1 MTNRFLLK
9 QFAELG
15 DKGVFGSYQA
25 GNKTVSSDPATL
37 QSLPAWTN
45 GWADAISDGSHLPAM
60 EEFQAVQYLIC
71 KAVKELYSEGIPVW
85 MAGETYYKG
94 AICSYI
100 DSEGNVALYKNI
112 TGNNG
117 VQQPALDIINWAT
130 FSAGGGGGASAG
142 GQMFDVVQ
150 KDHILS
156 FDESKGYV
164 PLGGYAYKE
173 GVSGSRYGY
182 PTFYETCVSEYGTA
196 GQTLFGGMYDQTELT
211 LTGNGT
217 MGTDS
222 FACTSNMSNS
232 SANTYRLF
240 NMDNTTSVATSYNYA
255 TVEFYSDTALNVKR
269 LTWESYDANRNP
281 IEYSVSGSNDGVDYD
296 AIITNQ
302 TAQAGAVTVM
312 DLSSNLGFYKYYKIE
327 VTSFNT
333 SQGNCRKIIIDGM
346 RGDIPVKKNAN
357 GHIFYDIANKSLV
370 DALYNETGIAWLY
383 GIDTTSE
390 RIALPRN
397 DYMARGEKGIIG
409 NNVAVGL
416 TDDTFNVGMYGY
428 NAILHDSA
436 GSYGQKV
443 GITAIQS
450 GLTLANKVIGLTK
463 NADRSGIERVKDGS
477 DKHLYMICGTTEE
490 EVAMTE
496 VTEVTTSE
504 NDTIPLFTHKYF
516 EFKPNHISWV
526 PANTVQSGDV
536 YTSAY
541 NTLVDCLTDNPYEIK
556 VIDEADEQVGVDYS
570 EYWIVNQTNQTFR
583 TPITVS
589 EKALNGVVSGSA
601 VEEAD
606 SLLYFKVAN
615 AVQNLELIDVARIEE
630 NKADT
635 NLSNITLTAQEKVFT
650 DSCPDFA
657 NEIMVANTTGGFVY
671 TTPCAG
677 FLKINRNSADGR
689 AALQIYKGQNTDGV
703 EIKSTLTTLIC
714 GQGSQYN
721 GGLQTMLIPVGKNED
736 YYIVTDNIARLTV
749 TFVPARRS

>member
-9 QFAELG
+9 QFAENG

-37 QSLPAWTN
+37 QGLPAWTN

-117 VQQPALDIINWAT
+117 TQQPALDIVNWAT
-130 FSAGGGGGASAG
+130 FSAGGGSVGAG
-142 GQMFDVVQ
+142 GEMFDVVQ

-196 GQTLFGGMYDQTELT
+196 GQTLFGGMYDQTELA

-232 SANTYRLF
+232 AANTYRLF
-240 NMDNTTSVATSYNYA
+240 NMDNTNSVETSNNYA
-255 TVEFYSDTALNVKR
+255 TVEFYSDTPLNVKR
-269 LTWESYDANRNP
+269 LTWEAYDANRNP

-296 AIITNQ
+296 AIISSQ
-302 TAQAGAVTVM
+302 TAQAGAFTVM
-312 DLSSNLGFYKYYKIE
+312 NMPLNLAFYKYYKIE

-333 SQGNCRKIIIDGM
+333 AQGNCKRIMIDGM

-370 DALYNETGIAWLY
+370 DSLYNSTGIAWLY
-383 GIDTTSE
+383 GIDTASE

-397 DYMARGEKGIIG
+397 DYMARGEKGVVG
-409 NNVAVGL
+409 NGPLGL
-416 TDDTFNVGMYGY
+416 TNGTTEYKLGGAYGTFSFYTGTAMFGSDGGSIGDTITPV
-428 NAILHDSA
+428 NAIGVA
-436 GSYGQKV
+436 GVSV
-443 GITAIQS
+443 DP
-450 GLTLANKVIGLTK
+450 TK
-463 NADRSGIERVKDGS
+463 SGIERVKDGS
-477 DKHLYMICGTTEE
+477 DKYLYMICGTTEE

-541 NTLVDCLTDNPYEIK
+541 NTLVDCLTNNPYEIK

-570 EYWIVNQTNQTFR
+570 EYWIVNQTNETFR

-589 EKALNGVVSGSA
+589 EKALTGVVSGSA
-601 VEEAD
+601 VEVAD
-606 SLLYFKVAN
+606 SLLYFKVDN
-615 AVQNLELIDVARIEE
+615 AVQNLELIDVGRIEE

-635 NLSNITLTAQEKVFT
+635 NSSNFTQTGKETIVGWGIPDYTAGISVSLPYTATQKCCLYITLSKLAEQTSTAEVYINGIKITSAYTSANNQWRESTTVVVYMDIGDEIT
-650 DSCPDFA
+650 TNSTNAIYDSVKFP
-657 NEIMVANTTGGFVY
+657 
-671 TTPCAG
+671 
-677 FLKINRNSADGR
+677 LK
-689 AALQIYKGQNTDGV
+689 GV
-703 EIKSTLTTLIC
+703 
-714 GQGSQYN
+714 
-721 GGLQTMLIPVGKNED
+721 
-736 YYIVTDNIARLTV
+736 
-749 TFVPARRS
+749 

>member
-9 QFAELG
+9 QFAENG

-37 QSLPAWTN
+37 QSLTAWTN
-45 GWADAISDGSHLPAM
+45 GWADAISNGSHLPAM

-85 MAGETYYKG
+85 MEGETYYKG

-130 FSAGGGGGASAG
+130 FSAGGGGASAG

-150 KDHILS
+150 KDHSLT

-182 PTFYETCVSEYGTA
+182 PTFYETCVSEYQA
-196 GQTLFGGMYDQTELT
+196 G
-211 LTGNGT
+211 
-217 MGTDS
+217 
-222 FACTSNMSNS
+222 
-232 SANTYRLF
+232 
-240 NMDNTTSVATSYNYA
+240 VAEQMTIG
-255 TVEFYSDTALNVKR
+255 SDTITVKR
-269 LTWESYDANRNP
+269 NS
-281 IEYSVSGSNDGVDYD
+281 
-296 AIITNQ
+296 
-302 TAQAGAVTVM
+302 
-312 DLSSNLGFYKYYKIE
+312 
-327 VTSFNT
+327 
-333 SQGNCRKIIIDGM
+333 
-346 RGDIPVKKNAN
+346 N
-357 GHIFYDIANKSLV
+357 GHVYYDIADKSIV
-370 DALYNETGIAWLY
+370 DTLYADTGIAWMY

-397 DYMARGEKGIIG
+397 DYMARGEKGIVG
-409 NNVAVGL
+409 NGMTLGL
-416 TDDTFNVGMYGY
+416 TNGSDNVGIGPSSSDHRLFPSTSVYGS
-428 NAILHDSA
+428 N
-436 GSYGQKV
+436 V
-443 GITAIQS
+443 GS
-450 GLTLANKVIGLTK
+450 GLGGAIGGQLSLGVTTDPTK
-463 NADRSGIERVKDGS
+463 SGIERVKDGS

-526 PANTVQSGDV
+526 PANTVQSGSV

-570 EYWIVNQTNQTFR
+570 EYWIVNQTNETFR

-589 EKALNGVVSGSA
+589 EKALTGAVSGSA
-601 VEEAD
+601 VEVAD
-606 SLLYFKVAN
+606 SLLYFKVDN
-615 AVQNLELIDVARIEE
+615 AVQNLQLIDAGRIEE
-630 NKADT
+630 NKADINASNFT
-635 NLSNITLTAQEKVFT
+635 QTGKETITSWGGIDSTSGVSATQGIVYTASYNCFLYAEVHSLSGSANTEISKSIVIDGNVVATATAFYYNT
-650 DSCPDFA
+650 IP
-657 NEIMVANTTGGFVY
+657 IMVRCAKGSTYEFRNVRAGSGTYTFIVYQCIGG
-671 TTPCAG
+671 
-677 FLKINRNSADGR
+677 
-689 AALQIYKGQNTDGV
+689 
-703 EIKSTLTTLIC
+703 
-714 GQGSQYN
+714 
-721 GGLQTMLIPVGKNED
+721 
-736 YYIVTDNIARLTV
+736 
-749 TFVPARRS
+749 

>member
-85 MAGETYYKG
+85 IAGETYYKG

-100 DSEGNVALYKNI
+100 DSDGNVALYKNI

-117 VQQPALDIINWAT
+117 VQQPALDIVNWAT
-130 FSAGGGGGASAG
+130 FSAGGGGASAG

-182 PTFYETCVSEYGTA
+182 PTFYNTCVSEYQA
-196 GQTLFGGMYDQTELT
+196 G
-211 LTGNGT
+211 
-217 MGTDS
+217 
-222 FACTSNMSNS
+222 
-232 SANTYRLF
+232 
-240 NMDNTTSVATSYNYA
+240 VAEQMTIG
-255 TVEFYSDTALNVKR
+255 SDTITVKR
-269 LTWESYDANRNP
+269 NS
-281 IEYSVSGSNDGVDYD
+281 
-296 AIITNQ
+296 
-302 TAQAGAVTVM
+302 
-312 DLSSNLGFYKYYKIE
+312 
-327 VTSFNT
+327 
-333 SQGNCRKIIIDGM
+333 
-346 RGDIPVKKNAN
+346 N
-357 GHIFYDIANKSLV
+357 GHVYYDIADKSIV
-370 DALYNETGIAWLY
+370 DTLYADTGFAWMY
-383 GIDTTSE
+383 GVDTTSE

-397 DYMARGEKGIIG
+397 DYMARGEKGVVG
-409 NNVAVGL
+409 NGMTLGL
-416 TDDTFNVGMYGY
+416 TDGTKFAGLMGEQPTGGSVPYAVPFTSSYGANVGTNPSCTGGFTNSLVYGVTT
-428 NAILHDSA
+428 DP
-436 GSYGQKV
+436 
-443 GITAIQS
+443 
-450 GLTLANKVIGLTK
+450 TK
-463 NADRSGIERVKDGS
+463 SGIERVKDGS

-526 PANTVQSGDV
+526 PANTIQSGNV

-541 NTLVDCLTDNPYEIK
+541 NTLVGCLTSNPYEIK
-556 VIDEADEQVGVDYS
+556 VIDEEDEQSGVDYS
-570 EYWIVNQTNQTFR
+570 EYWVLNQTNQTFR

-589 EKALNGVVSGSA
+589 EKALNGAVKGNGMTIGWTNGTDNFGTSGFYGTTGSMNTNTYGTNVGNTSYISRNVNDA
-601 VEEAD
+601 TVGLTIDPTKSGIIAEQ
-606 SLLYFKVAN
+606 STSRLYFKVAN
-615 AVQNLELIDVARIEE
+615 AVQNLELINVGRIEE
-630 NKADT
+630 NKLNT
-635 NLSNITLTAQEKVFT
+635 NLQNVDLTSGADAIIDRQEPTAENNYTWFRRYKSGWVEQGGYANGNIDYKTNILYLPVRMLNNRYVITAQSFNLEGAITINSQTQEGFT
-650 DSCPDFA
+650 IF
-657 NEIMVANTTGGFVY
+657 ERVY
-671 TTPCAG
+671 TNMWYYHNFRGYWRAEG
-677 FLKINRNSADGR
+677 YAD
-689 AALQIYKGQNTDGV
+689 
-703 EIKSTLTTLIC
+703 LT
-714 GQGSQYN
+714 
-721 GGLQTMLIPVGKNED
+721 
-736 YYIVTDNIARLTV
+736 
-749 TFVPARRS
+749 

>member
-9 QFAELG
+9 QFAENG

-37 QSLPAWTN
+37 QGLPAWTN

-150 KDHILS
+150 KDHSLT

-173 GVSGSRYGY
+173 GISGSRYGY
-182 PTFYETCVSEYGTA
+182 PTFYETCLSEYQA
-196 GQTLFGGMYDQTELT
+196 G
-211 LTGNGT
+211 
-217 MGTDS
+217 
-222 FACTSNMSNS
+222 
-232 SANTYRLF
+232 
-240 NMDNTTSVATSYNYA
+240 VAEQMTIG
-255 TVEFYSDTALNVKR
+255 SDTITVKR
-269 LTWESYDANRNP
+269 NS
-281 IEYSVSGSNDGVDYD
+281 
-296 AIITNQ
+296 
-302 TAQAGAVTVM
+302 
-312 DLSSNLGFYKYYKIE
+312 
-327 VTSFNT
+327 
-333 SQGNCRKIIIDGM
+333 
-346 RGDIPVKKNAN
+346 N
-357 GHIFYDIANKSLV
+357 GHVYYDIADKSIV
-370 DALYNETGIAWLY
+370 DTLYADTGIAWLY

-397 DYMARGEKGIIG
+397 DYMARGEKGVVG
-409 NNVAVGL
+409 NGMALGL
-416 TDDTFNVGMYGY
+416 TDGTVNAGLGLFQSHGLSASEANYGKNVNVSNGTELG
-428 NAILHDSA
+428 NAYLHT
-436 GSYGQKV
+436 Y
-443 GITAIQS
+443 GIT
-450 GLTLANKVIGLTK
+450 TDPTK
-463 NADRSGIERVKDGS
+463 SGIERVKDGS
-477 DKHLYMICGTTEE
+477 DKYLYMICGTTEE

-526 PANTVQSGDV
+526 PANTVQSGNV

-541 NTLVDCLTDNPYEIK
+541 NTLVDCLTSNPYEIK
-556 VIDEADEQVGVDYS
+556 VIDEADEEVGVDYS
-570 EYWIVNQTNQTFR
+570 EYWIVNQTNETFR

-589 EKALNGVVSGSA
+589 EKALDGGIKGNGNSLGLTDSLLTAGLRANTSSTVLQAVVGGDGITLDGTSFSGNTDIGGNHLIGVSTDPTKSGIMA
-601 VEEAD
+601 QEAT

-615 AVQNLELIDVARIEE
+615 AVQNLELIDVGRIEE
-630 NKADT
+630 NKLNNNLQNVDLTSGADT
-635 NLSNITLTAQEKVFT
+635 IIDRQEPTSENNYTWYRLYKSGWVEQGGYFT
-650 DSCPDFA
+650 DTSAGLSTVNFPIKMKDI
-657 NEIMVANTTGGFVY
+657 NYTPTGFIDAPNDTSAAYFQLTIYSRGVDNMQIVH
-671 TTPCAG
+671 TLGSSKTPRAFSWEVKG
-677 FLKINRNSADGR
+677 KAD
-689 AALQIYKGQNTDGV
+689 
-703 EIKSTLTTLIC
+703 LT
-714 GQGSQYN
+714 
-721 GGLQTMLIPVGKNED
+721 
-736 YYIVTDNIARLTV
+736 
-749 TFVPARRS
+749 

>member
-9 QFAELG
+9 QFAENG

-37 QSLPAWTN
+37 QSLTAWAN

-85 MAGETYYKG
+85 MEGETYYKG

-100 DSEGNVALYKNI
+100 DSDGNVALYKNI

-117 VQQPALDIINWAT
+117 TQQPALDIINWAT
-130 FSAGGGGGASAG
+130 FSAGGGGASAG

-150 KDHILS
+150 KDHSLT

-182 PTFYETCVSEYGTA
+182 PTFYETCVSEYQA
-196 GQTLFGGMYDQTELT
+196 G
-211 LTGNGT
+211 
-217 MGTDS
+217 
-222 FACTSNMSNS
+222 
-232 SANTYRLF
+232 
-240 NMDNTTSVATSYNYA
+240 VAEQMTIG
-255 TVEFYSDTALNVKR
+255 SDTITVKR
-269 LTWESYDANRNP
+269 NS
-281 IEYSVSGSNDGVDYD
+281 
-296 AIITNQ
+296 
-302 TAQAGAVTVM
+302 
-312 DLSSNLGFYKYYKIE
+312 
-327 VTSFNT
+327 
-333 SQGNCRKIIIDGM
+333 
-346 RGDIPVKKNAN
+346 N
-357 GHIFYDIANKSLV
+357 GHVYYDIADKSII
-370 DALYNETGIAWLY
+370 DTLYTDTGIAWLY

-397 DYMARGEKGIIG
+397 DYMARGEKGVVG
-409 NNVAVGL
+409 NGMTLGL
-416 TDDTFNVGMYGY
+416 TDGTLNYGLADVSSHDLLPAETNYGSSVGSTSGTGTR
-428 NAILHDSA
+428 NGL
-436 GSYGQKV
+436 SYG
-443 GITAIQS
+443 ITTDPTKS
-450 GLTLANKVIGLTK
+450 GVEL
-463 NADRSGIERVKDGS
+463 VKAGS
-477 DKHLYMICGTTEE
+477 DKYLYMICGTTEE

-526 PANTVQSGDV
+526 PANTIQSGDV

-541 NTLVDCLTDNPYEIK
+541 NTLVDCLTNNPYEIK
-556 VIDEADEQVGVDYS
+556 VIEEADEQVGVDYS
-570 EYWIVNQTNQTFR
+570 EYWVVNQTNETFR

-615 AVQNLELIDVARIEE
+615 AVQNLELIDVGRIEE

-635 NLSNITLTAQEKVFT
+635 DASNF
-650 DSCPDFA
+650 
-657 NEIMVANTTGGFVY
+657 N
-671 TTPCAG
+671 
-677 FLKINRNSADGR
+677 
-689 AALQIYKGQNTDGV
+689 QI
-703 EIKSTLTTLIC
+703 
-714 GQGSQYN
+714 
-721 GGLQTMLIPVGKNED
+721 GKNTIMD
-736 YYIVTDNIARLTV
+736 LLVPDTTSGITVSDGFIAPCVGLLRTYGVNVSGSTYINGIEVDKFSWQATNWAGHAGCSFILGIGDVVTGTIPNGEFYPMKGASNV
-749 TFVPARRS
+749 